1 MSFLGLNL
9 ANNLSFY
16 SIPVA
21 WVLALAPHA
30 YAMSLYNA
38 EKANGTPDW
47 DICMPRKNISHVKE
61 SKMSPAAQDMY
72 LRAESAQENGFANI
86 PLYAAAILAGN
97 FARLSPSTLN
107 TAAGIYLLSRV
118 AYNLV
123 YINNTSVFW
132 GNVRT
137 GVFLTGIFTC
147 FTLFVKA
154 GNVLV

>member
-21 WVLALAPHA
+21 WALALAPHA
-30 YAMSLYNA
+30 YAMTLYNA
-38 EKANGTPDW
+38 EKSATAPEW
-47 DICMPRKNISHVKE
+47 DICMPRKNISNVKDA
-61 SKMSPAAQDMY
+61 KMSPASQDKY

-86 PLYAAAILAGN
+86 PLYAAAIIAGN
-97 FARLSPSTLN
+97 LARLSPSTLN
-107 TAAGIYLLSRV
+107 TAAGVYLASRV
-118 AYNLV
+118 AYNV
-123 YINNTSVFW
+123 IYTTNTSKFM

-137 GVFLTGIFTC
+137 ATFLTGVFTC

-154 GNVLV
+154 GNKLF